1 MLYLGRSLKVS
12 SRLALSLIASVF
24 ISVLFHASRGNA
36 QGAIDLSQNATE
48 YLITQRSGST
58 GDIFIYVSVP
68 EWTGYK
74 AGYCPVY
81 VRVVPQRGVVFKTD
95 GNLKVHFANG
105 QYFSETGTQAVL
117 EIGIEQGTT
126 EARGEILANM
136 FDTQVVNI
144 FASLNG
150 QRLSGQKVY
159 AYNQLGYSGASN
171 APSLVVFS
179 KDLSRLDPRR
189 KTAKED
195 FEKTGRWYSQ
205 SETRMF
211 GANKP
216 IYADSERLPNNWL
229 YLSVFDQV
237 AVSATELEVLSPGA
251 VQSLNNYALAGGVLI
266 VCNVKSIKEVRRSF
280 AINRDAART
289 DTDLRASKSKWIP
302 GGVVAL
308 SVDVQNV
315 QQSDFDSTLDLLP
328 DTFWDQFQSRC
339 LVDGFA
345 GTARYNQQ
353 MYPNGMVVAGDLLE
367 TIGMVSNSLL
377 EVGQSRIDLEL
388 STLEIAASRLMEA
401 YDVPFSSVAQVGT
414 GIAKGQEDQADILQT
429 DLTFSHGFGTVRLE
443 TNARR
448 DAESLFRDPAGFS
461 PEVPINR
468 VQRFKEGIGDDFWGW
483 LIPSVG
489 RTPVIPFLVF
499 VSAFAG
505 LVVPGLLVWCN
516 RHKRRVWLVVLMPLL
531 AAFFTFALFAYGIL
545 KDGFGSVCRL
555 RSFACLDVKGDGM
568 VWSRQSYFAAVVPS
582 EGFVVGR
589 ETQLS
594 PLAIHS
600 NKELPS
606 SQQFDMEGKQVYVG
620 LLQPRVQSQFSV
632 THPLQ
637 GVSIVGRS
645 EENDEV
651 LQDRSIRNASAFA
664 WSVAMFVDA
673 QSRCFIATE
682 VAPGSQAECS
692 EISME
697 DAIRVL
703 RKKFVSVSTDAP
715 VDAPSANQFTLNQFF
730 RNQFNNFNN
739 QGNNTGQIFEEDF
752 WAERVGIAASRAGA
766 NQNVE
771 PFQPL
776 PRSFII
782 LSDHAP
788 YLERCLPGAV
798 EQDGL
803 HGIMGVW

>member
-1 MLYLGRSLKVS
+1 MFYLGRSLKIS
-12 SRLALSLIASVF
+12 SRFALSLIASVF
-24 ISVLFHASRGNA
+24 ISVLFHANRGNA

-74 AGYCPVY
+74 AGYCPVN
-81 VRVVPQRGVVFKTD
+81 VRVVPQKGVVFKTD

-117 EIGIEQGTT
+117 EIAVEQGTS

-144 FASLNG
+144 FATLNG

-159 AYNQLGYSGASN
+159 AYNQLGFSGASN

-189 KTAKED
+189 KSAKED

-205 SETRMF
+205 SETRMV
-211 GANKP
+211 GVNKP

-237 AVSATELEVLSPGA
+237 TVSASEIESLSPGA
-251 VQSLNNYALAGGVLI
+251 IQSLNNYALAGGVLI
-266 VCNVKSIKEVRRSF
+266 VCNVKSIKEVRRRF
-280 AINRDAART
+280 PITIDAART
-289 DTDLRASKSKWIP
+289 DNDLRASKSKWIR
-302 GGVVAL
+302 GGLGVL
-308 SVDVQNV
+308 PVDIPNV
-315 QQSDFDSTLDLLP
+315 QQSDFDSTMDLFP
-328 DTFWDQFQSRC
+328 DTLWDQFQSKY
-339 LVDGFA
+339 LIDGFA
-345 GTARYNQQ
+345 NTARYNQQ
-353 MYPNGMVVAGDLLE
+353 MYPNGMDFTGDLLE
-367 TIGMVSNSLL
+367 TIEMLSNSLL

-388 STLEIAASRLMEA
+388 SMLEIAASRLLEA
-401 YDVPFSSVAQVGT
+401 YDVPFSPDPKMGPGVTKVP
-414 GIAKGQEDQADILQT
+414 EDQADMLQN
-429 DLTFSHGFGTVRLE
+429 DLTFSYGFGTVRLE

-468 VQRFKEGIGDDFWGW
+468 VQRFKDGIGDDFWGW

-505 LVVPGLLVWCN
+505 LVVPGLLFWCN
-516 RHKRRVWLVVLMPLL
+516 QHKRRVWLVILMPLL
-531 AAFFTFALFAYGIL
+531 AAFFTLALFAYGIL
-545 KDGFGSVCRL
+545 KDGFGSIGRL
-555 RSFACLDVKGDGM
+555 RSFACLDARGDGM

-582 EGFVVGR
+582 EGFVLGE

-594 PLAIHS
+594 PLTIHS
-600 NKELPS
+600 NKELPG
-606 SQQFDMEGKQVYVG
+606 SQQFDKEGKQVYAG
-620 LLQPRVQSQFSV
+620 LLQPRIQSQFCV
-632 THPLQ
+632 THPLR
-637 GVSIVGRS
+637 GVSLIGRP
-645 EENDEV
+645 EEKDEV
-651 LQDRSIRNASAFA
+651 LNDKSIRNDSAFA

-673 QSRCFIATE
+673 QSRCFIANE
-682 VAPGSQAECS
+682 VAPGAKASCS
-692 EISME
+692 EMTME
-697 DAIRVL
+697 DAVRVL
-703 RKKFVSVSTDAP
+703 RKKYVSVSTDAP
-715 VDAPSANQFTLNQFF
+715 VDAPSADQYTLNQFF
-730 RNQFNNFNN
+730 RNQFSNFNSRA
-739 QGNNTGQIFEEDF
+739 NNTGQIFEEDF
-752 WAERVGIAASRAGA
+752 WAERVGIASSRAGA
-766 NQNVE
+766 NQNVM
-771 PFQPL
+771 PFQPQ

-782 LSDHAP
+782 LSDRAP
-788 YLERCLPGAV
+788 YLERCLPDAV

>member
-1 MLYLGRSLKVS
+1 MFYLGRSLRFTSHFAVG
-12 SRLALSLIASVF
+12 LIASVF

-48 YLITQRSGST
+48 YLITQRSGAT

-68 EWTGYK
+68 EWMGYK
-74 AGYCPVY
+74 AGYCPVH
-81 VRVVPQRGVVFKTD
+81 VRVVPQRGAVFKTD

-117 EIGIEQGTT
+117 EIAIEQGTS

-144 FASLNG
+144 FATLNG

-159 AYNQLGYSGASN
+159 AYNQLGFSGTSN
-171 APSLVVFS
+171 APCLVVFS
-179 KDLSRLDPRR
+179 KDLSKLDPKR
-189 KTAKED
+189 KIAKED

-205 SETRMF
+205 SENRMI

-237 AVSATELEVLSPGA
+237 TVSASELESLSPGA
-251 VQSLNNYALAGGVLI
+251 IQSLNNYALAGGVLI
-266 VCNVKSIKEVRRSF
+266 VCSVKSIKEVRRRF
-280 AINRDAART
+280 PIDIDAART
-289 DTDLRASKSKWIP
+289 DNDLRASKSKWIR
-302 GGVVAL
+302 GGVGTL
-308 SVDVQNV
+308 PFDIPNV
-315 QQSDFDSTLDLLP
+315 QQSDFDSTLDLFP
-328 DTFWDQFQSRC
+328 DTFWDQFQSKY

-345 GTARYNQQ
+345 NTARHNQQ
-353 MYPNGMVVAGDLLE
+353 MYPNGMDFTGDLLE
-367 TIGMVSNSLL
+367 TIGMLSNSLL

-388 STLEIAASRLMEA
+388 SILEIAASRLLEA
-401 YDVPFSSVAQVGT
+401 YDVPFSPDTKMGPGVTKSP
-414 GIAKGQEDQADILQT
+414 EDQADMLQS
-429 DLTFSHGFGTVRLE
+429 DLTFSYGFGTVRLE

-448 DAESLFRDPAGFS
+448 DAESLFRDPSGFS

-468 VQRFKEGIGDDFWGW
+468 IQRFKDGIGDDFWGW

-505 LVVPGLLVWCN
+505 LVVPGLLFWCN
-516 RHKRRVWLVVLMPLL
+516 QHKRRVWLVVLMPLL

-545 KDGFGSVCRL
+545 KDGFGSICRL
-555 RSFACLDVKGDGM
+555 RSFACLDARGDGM

-582 EGFVVGR
+582 EGFVLGE

-594 PLAIHS
+594 PLTIHS
-600 NKELPS
+600 NKELPG
-606 SQQFDMEGKQVYVG
+606 SQQFDKEGKQVYSG
-620 LLQPRVQSQFSV
+620 LLQPRIQSQFCV
-632 THPLQ
+632 THPLR
-637 GVSIVGRS
+637 GVSMVGRT
-645 EENDEV
+645 EEQDEV
-651 LQDRSIRNASAFA
+651 LNDKSIRNDSAFA

-673 QSRCFIATE
+673 QSRCFLATE
-682 VAPGSQAECS
+682 VAPGSQAKCS
-692 EISME
+692 EMTME

-703 RKKFVSVSTDAP
+703 RKKYVSVSTDAP
-715 VDAPSANQFTLNQFF
+715 VDAPSADQYTLNQFF
-730 RNQFNNFNN
+730 RNQFSDFNSRT
-739 QGNNTGQIFEEDF
+739 NNTGQIFEEDF
-752 WAERVGIAASRAGA
+752 WAERVGIASSRAGA
-766 NQNVE
+766 NQNVM
-771 PFQPL
+771 PFQPQ

-782 LSDHAP
+782 LSDRAP
-788 YLERCLPGAV
+788 YLERCLPDAV

>member
-1 MLYLGRSLKVS
+1 MFYLGRSLRFT
-12 SRLALSLIASVF
+12 SRFAVGLIASVF

-36 QGAIDLSQNATE
+36 QGAIDLSQNANE
-48 YLITQRSGST
+48 YLITQRTGST

-81 VRVVPQRGVVFKTD
+81 VRVVPQRGAVFKSD

-117 EIGIEQGTT
+117 DIAIEQGVS
-126 EARGEILANM
+126 EARGEVLANM

-144 FASLNG
+144 FATLNG

-159 AYNQLGYSGASN
+159 AYNQLGFSGASN

-179 KDLSRLDPRR
+179 KELSRLDPRR
-189 KTAKED
+189 KTAKDD

-205 SETRMF
+205 SETRLF

-216 IYADSERLPNNWL
+216 IYADSKRLPNNWL

-237 AVSATELEVLSPGA
+237 AISASELEVLSPGA

-266 VCNVKSIKEVRRSF
+266 VCNVKSIKEIRRHF
-280 AINRDAART
+280 AINMDAART

-302 GGVVAL
+302 GGVGVL
-308 SVDVQNV
+308 PVDVQGV
-315 QQSDFDSTLDLLP
+315 QQTDFDSALDLFP
-328 DTFWDQFQSRC
+328 DTFWDQFQARC
-339 LVDGFA
+339 LLDGFA

-353 MYPNGMVVAGDLLE
+353 MYPNGMSVSGDLLD
-367 TIGMVSNSLL
+367 TIEIVSNSLL

-388 STLEIAASRLMEA
+388 STLEIAASRLLEA
-401 YDVPFSSVAQVGT
+401 YDVPYSPESLVGSGVT
-414 GIAKGQEDQADILQT
+414 KGQEDQADILQS

-505 LVVPGLLVWCN
+505 LVVPGLLFWCN
-516 RHKRRVWLVVLMPLL
+516 QHKRRVWLVVLMPLL
-531 AAFFTFALFAYGIL
+531 AAFFTIALFAYGIL

-555 RSFACLDVKGDGM
+555 RSFACLDAKGDGM
-568 VWSRQSYFAAVVPS
+568 VWSRQSYFAAAVPT
-582 EGFVVGR
+582 EGLVVGK

-594 PLAIHS
+594 PLTIHS
-600 NKELPS
+600 NKELPG
-606 SQQFDMEGKQVYVG
+606 SQQFDMEGKQVYAG
-620 LLQPRVQSQFSV
+620 LLQPRVQSQFSL
-632 THPLQ
+632 THPVQ
-637 GVSIVGRS
+637 GISIVGRS
-645 EENDEV
+645 EDNDEV
-651 LQDRSIRNASAFA
+651 LKDKSIRNVSGFP

-673 QSRCFIATE
+673 QSRCYIATAVE
-682 VAPGSQAECS
+682 QGSQAECS
-692 EISME
+692 EMAME

-703 RKKFVSVSTDAP
+703 RKKYVSVSTDAP
-715 VDAPSANQFTLNQFF
+715 VDAPSADQYTLNQFF
-730 RNQFNNFNN
+730 RNQFNDFNSR
-739 QGNNTGQIFEEDF
+739 GNNTGQIFEEDF

-766 NQNVE
+766 SQNVI

-782 LSDHAP
+782 LTDHAP
-788 YLERCLPGAV
+788 YLERCLPSAV